1 MIQIEDSN
9 WDNVKNQTKYLAS
22 IYDALGKYLH
32 GGKIEI
38 QISPKVDLRVASQ
51 ALKELAEL
59 MDCSATIGGAD
70 AEDEDEDG
78 PDKSNPFAPPSDDDY
93 DSADY
98 WKK

>member
-9 WDNVKNQTKYLAS
+9 WDNVQNQTKYLAS
-22 IYDALGKYLH
+22 IYDALGKYLS

-70 AEDEDEDG
+70 EDDDDG
-78 PDKSNPFAPPSDDDY
+78 PDKSDPFAPPSDDDF
-93 DSADY
+93 DTADY